1 MPNVVVA
8 GGIIQCSHGGQIQ
21 FSGGASQ
28 LQVSGSGVI
37 TSGMEA
43 SLSFAQGAPGVTVP
57 CPEMTKPPPP
67 ATPVPSP
74 CASSPAT
81 AGVATLLMVGGAGAL
96 LSSAQGPC
104 VNPASSAPPTWSI
117 ASPGETLLSVAS

>member
-8 GGIIQCSHGGQIQ
+8 GGVIQCSHGGQIQ

-28 LQVSGSGVI
+28 LQVSGSGAI
-37 TSGMEA
+37 TFGMEA
-43 SLSFAQGAPGVTVP
+43 GLSFAAGSPGVTAP

-81 AGVATLLMVGGAGAL
+81 AGVATLLMVGGAGVL

-104 VNPASSAPPTWSI
+104 VNPADPSAKWSI

>member
-8 GGIIQCSHGGQIQ
+8 GGVIKCSHSGQIQ

-28 LQVSGSGVI
+28 LQVNGSGAI
-37 TSGMEA
+37 TFGMEA
-43 SLSFAQGAPGVTVP
+43 NLSFASGAPGVTSP

-74 CASSPAT
+74 CTSLPAT
-81 AGVATLLMVGGAGAL
+81 AGVATLLTVGGAGVL

-104 VNPASSAPPTWSI
+104 TNPVDPSATWSI
-117 ASPGETLLSVAS
+117 ASPGETVLSVAS